1 MDHLLNAWGARR
13 SSSGDNPP
21 PHPFGVRPLYVLLI
35 ALLLHVVLNHVFHAS
50 SVVLS
55 HLVH

>member
-1 MDHLLNAWGARR
+1 MHLEQAVPLAG
-13 SSSGDNPP
+13 GPP
-21 PHPFGVRPLYVLLI
+21 LHPMGVRPLYVLLI